1 MALQQANKKNVD
13 LVKQAT
19 NAEQNSAYVSEMLQK
34 ETAKVNELK
43 KSGGGGMMMAADPE
57 DEEARMAELRAN
69 KREALAKDEEVERL
83 T

>member
-1 MALQQANKKNVD
+1 M
-13 LVKQAT
+13 
-19 NAEQNSAYVSEMLQK
+19 
-34 ETAKVNELK
+34 NELK
-43 KSGGGGMMMAADPE
+43 KSGGGGMMMVADPE